1 MPSTKSDGNVLGYRK
16 LGTTGKPTTFLD
28 SANILLASLT
38 PLNVTHQLLYLTA
51 YNKVSY
57 DGNALFQA
65 YHYVSVNASKFKLS
79 YLDPYT
85 SLIYVD
91 RVNNLGKTS
100 CIFYRNYASSPYYSL
115 YSNQSM
121 DIEHS

>member
-1 MPSTKSDGNVLGYRK
+1 MPSTKSDGNVLGYKK

-38 PLNVTHQLLYLTA
+38 PLNATHQLLYLTA
-51 YNKVSY
+51 YNKASY

>member
-1 MPSTKSDGNVLGYRK
+1 MPSTKVDGDVLGFKK
-16 LGTTGKPTTFLD
+16 LGINGKPITFLD
-28 SANILLASLT
+28 TANILLASLT
-38 PLNVTHQLLYLTA
+38 SLNSTYQLLYLTA
-51 YNKVSY
+51 YNKVGY

-65 YHYVSVNASKFKLS
+65 YHYVSVNASKFKLTD
-79 YLDPYT
+79 LDPYT